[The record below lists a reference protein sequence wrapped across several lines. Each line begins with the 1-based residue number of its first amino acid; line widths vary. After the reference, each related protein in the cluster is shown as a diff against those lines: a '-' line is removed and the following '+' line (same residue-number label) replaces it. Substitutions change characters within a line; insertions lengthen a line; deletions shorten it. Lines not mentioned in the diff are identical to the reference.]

1 MKMKKG
7 LAVALAI
14 CVLLALGGC
23 GDDGTGV
30 YVQSVAELN
39 AAGGIAAGDHFPGL
53 VVSENVTEIQRDTDK
68 TIAELLVREGDDVA
82 QGQELFSYD
91 TDELQLTLDKQRLEL
106 QQLEAMVENYTQQIA
121 TLERER
127 ANTSGS
133 DQLQYTVQIQTM
145 QVDLK
150 EAELNIAAKQTE
162 IQKSENILENA
173 VVVSPVAG
181 HVQTINESG
190 TDSYGNPTAYITIQQ
205 AGSYRVKGTLGEL
218 QMGGIM
224 EGSRIRILSRTDET
238 KAWYGTVTLV
248 DYENA
253 TQGNDYSMY
262 YGTSS
267 DAMTASSRYPFYV
280 ALDSTEGLMLG
291 QHVYLEVDTGEEE
304 TAGLQLGT
312 AFICF
317 EEDGSAYVWA
327 EKSGKLEKREVT
339 LGDYNMMT
347 DCYAVLDGLTE
358 NDYIAFP
365 DGELCVAGAKTTRE
379 AGAGEDDQ
387 ATDIVEGEVVQP

>member
-39 AAGGIAAGDHFPGL
+39 AAGGIAAGDRFPGL

-379 AGAGEDDQ
+379 ASAGEDDQ

>member
-39 AAGGIAAGDHFPGL
+39 AAGGIAAGDRFPGL

-267 DAMTASSRYPFYV
+267 DAMTASSRYLFYV

>member
-82 QGQELFSYD
+82 QGQELFSYN
-91 TDELQLTLDKQRLEL
+91 TDKLQLTLDKQRLEL
-106 QQLEAMVENYTQQIA
+106 QQLEAMVENYTQRIA

-181 HVQTINESG
+181 RVQTINESG

-267 DAMTASSRYPFYV
+267 DAMTASSRYLFYV

>member
-39 AAGGIAAGDHFPGL
+39 AAGGIAAGDRFPGL

-181 HVQTINESG
+181 RVQTINESG

-267 DAMTASSRYPFYV
+267 DAMTASSRYLFYV

>member
-39 AAGGIAAGDHFPGL
+39 AAGGIAAGDRFPGL

-91 TDELQLTLDKQRLEL
+91 TDKLQLTLDKQRLEL
-106 QQLEAMVENYTQQIA
+106 QQLEAMVENHTQQIA

-181 HVQTINESG
+181 RVQTINESG

-267 DAMTASSRYPFYV
+267 DAMTASSRYLFYV

>member
-181 HVQTINESG
+181 RVQTINESG

-218 QMGGIM
+218 QMGGIV

>member
-39 AAGGIAAGDHFPGL
+39 AAGGIAAGDRFPGL

-181 HVQTINESG
+181 RVQTINESG

>member
-181 HVQTINESG
+181 RVQTINESG